1 MKIRFSTPSTGTSL
15 VVHRVCTVL
24 SVTLKIGIQYVTQ
37 GKFSI
42 FMHACQN
49 LVSSIKKN
57 GISQHLLQ
65 PLLVVLV
72 SHRDTLPAPFRVAFA
87 LLLLFEPSWRAA
99 HAHICRSRPLKPF
112 TAFFG
117 RCHCV
122 GNKLKIAPQPAV
134 RRRVPIGGN
143 LRRQGLP
150 CEST

>member
-1 MKIRFSTPSTGTSL
+1 MQIKVQLAYFI
-15 VVHRVCTVL
+15 
-24 SVTLKIGIQYVTQ
+24 IGIQYVTQ
-37 GKFSI
+37 AKFSI

-49 LVSSIKKN
+49 LVSSITQI

-72 SHRDTLPAPFRVAFA
+72 SHRDTLPAPFRVAFVF
-87 LLLLFEPSWRAA
+87 LLLFEPSWRVA
-99 HAHICRSRPLKPF
+99 HAHICRCRPLKPF

-134 RRRVPIGGN
+134 RQRVPIGGN

-150 CEST
+150 CGST